1 MPAMLTRRAFLGALA
16 LLAAPRAV
24 GAQQAGKVYRIGY
37 IGNASLNTTPESSR
51 FHEAFRQGLRERGWV
66 EGRNTVIE
74 WRFAEE
80 RMERFPDLAAEL
92 VRLKV
97 DLIVTVAGAPAAR
110 AAKQATT
117 TIPIVAVAISDPVGQ
132 GLVASLARPGGN
144 VTGLA
149 TLFPELAM
157 KRLGLLKET
166 LPGVSRVAVL
176 WNAANPANVL
186 IFRGVQAAA
195 RSLGVTLQSREVRGP
210 DDFEAAFARMSR
222 ERSDALFVLDDPL
235 LFHRQASIVD
245 FAARKRLP
253 AMYPFR
259 ESVEAGGLIAYSV
272 NLVEL
277 HRRAA
282 EYVDKI
288 LKGAHPGELPM
299 EQPTTFELVINLKTA
314 KALGL
319 TIPPSLLQ
327 RADQVIE

>member
-1 MPAMLTRRAFLGALA
+1 MNRRLFLLTSLAGAVA
-16 LLAAPRAV
+16 GPLAA
-24 GAQQAGKVYRIGY
+24 GAQQAGKVYRIGV
-37 IGNASLNTTPESSR
+37 IGNSPPNTSVSSR

-74 WRFAEE
+74 WRFAEG
-80 RMERFPDLAAEL
+80 RMERLPDLAAEL

-97 DLIVTVAGAPAAR
+97 DVIVTTAGGPGAR

-149 TLFPELAM
+149 TLYPELAV

-176 WNAANPANVL
+176 WNAANPGNVIIL
-186 IFRGVQAAA
+186 RGVQAAA
-195 RSLGVTLQSREVRGP
+195 QTLGVTLQLREVRGP
-210 DDFEAAFARMSR
+210 DDFDAAFAKMSR
-222 ERSDALFVLDDPL
+222 ERSDALMILDDPL
-235 LFHRQASIVD
+235 LFHHQVSIVD

-272 NLVEL
+272 NLSEL

-282 EYVDKI
+282 YYVDKI
-288 LKGAHPGELPM
+288 LKGTDPGELPF
-299 EQPTTFELVINLKTA
+299 EQPTNFELVINLKTA

-319 TIPPSLLQ
+319 TIPPSLLA
-327 RADQVIE
+327 RADQVIDP